1 MGCEWLMVYC
11 TKCGTKNEEDVEFC
25 VKCGANLWVSREKRL
40 ERRAK
45 EWGEEFGRRAEEW
58 GEQFGRRA
66 EKECFGLPHGGAI
79 VGLIVG
85 VIIILLGVSFVLG
98 IEIWNYLWALII
110 IVIGILIV
118 AGAIYSLRRRS

>member
-1 MGCEWLMVYC
+1 MVYC
-11 TKCGTKNEEDVEFC
+11 TKCGAKNEEGVEYC
-25 VKCGANLWVSREKRL
+25 IKCGANLWVSREKRL

-45 EWGEEFGRRAEEW
+45 EW

-79 VGLIVG
+79 VGLIIG
-85 VIIILLGVSFVLG
+85 TIIILLGVSLVLG
-98 IEIWNYLWALII
+98 IEIWDYLWALII

-118 AGAIYSLRRRS
+118 AGTIYSLSRRS

>member
-1 MGCEWLMVYC
+1 MVYC
-11 TKCGTKNEEDVEFC
+11 TKCGGKNEEGVEFC
-25 VKCGANLWVSREKRL
+25 VKCGANLGVSREKRF

-45 EWGEEFGRRAEEW
+45 EW

-79 VGLIVG
+79 VGLIIG
-85 VIIILLGVSFVLG
+85 VIIILLGVSFVLE

-110 IVIGILIV
+110 IVVGILIV
-118 AGAIYSLRRRS
+118 AGTVYSLSRRS

>member
-1 MGCEWLMVYC
+1 MVYC
-11 TKCGTKNEEDVEFC
+11 TKCGAKNEEGVEYC
-25 VKCGANLWVSREKRL
+25 VKCGANLWVSREKRF

-45 EWGEEFGRRAEEW
+45 ELGEDFGRRAEEW

-66 EKECFGLPHGGAI
+66 EKECFGLPHGGTI
-79 VGLIVG
+79 VGLIIG
-85 VIIILLGVSFVLG
+85 TIIILLGVSLVLE

-118 AGAIYSLRRRS
+118 TGTIYSLSRKS

>member
-1 MGCEWLMVYC
+1 MVYC
-11 TKCGTKNEEDVEFC
+11 TKCGAKNEEGVEYC
-25 VKCGANLWVSREKRL
+25 VKCGANLGVSREKRF

-45 EWGEEFGRRAEEW
+45 EWGEDFGKRAEEW

-79 VGLIVG
+79 VGLIIG
-85 VIIILLGVSFVLG
+85 AIIILLGVSFVLE

-110 IVIGILIV
+110 IVVGILIV
-118 AGAIYSLRRRS
+118 AGAVYSLSRRS

>member
-1 MGCEWLMVYC
+1 MVYC
-11 TKCGTKNEEDVEFC
+11 TKCGAKNEEGVEYC
-25 VKCGANLWVSREKRL
+25 IKCGANLRVSREKRF

-45 EWGEEFGRRAEEW
+45 EWGEDFGRREEEW

-79 VGLIVG
+79 VGLIIG

-98 IEIWNYLWALII
+98 IEIWDYLWALII
-110 IVIGILIV
+110 IVVGILIV
-118 AGAIYSLRRRS
+118 AGTIYSLSRRS

>member
-1 MGCEWLMVYC
+1 MVYC
-11 TKCGTKNEEDVEFC
+11 TKCGAKNEEGVEYC
-25 VKCGANLWVSREKRL
+25 IKCGANLWVSREKRF

-45 EWGEEFGRRAEEW
+45 EWGEEFGKRAEEW

-85 VIIILLGVSFVLG
+85 VIIILLGVSFVLE
-98 IEIWNYLWALII
+98 IEIWDYLWALII
-110 IVIGILIV
+110 IVVGILIV
-118 AGAIYSLRRRS
+118 AGTVYSLSRRS

>member
-1 MGCEWLMVYC
+1 MVYC
-11 TKCGTKNEEDVEFC
+11 TKCGGKNEEGVEFC
-25 VKCGANLWVSREKRL
+25 VKCGANLGVSREKRF

-45 EWGEEFGRRAEEW
+45 EWGEDFGRRAEEW

-79 VGLIVG
+79 VGLIIG
-85 VIIILLGVSFVLG
+85 TIIILLGVSFVLE

-110 IVIGILIV
+110 IVVGILIV
-118 AGAIYSLRRRS
+118 AGTVYSLSRRS

>member
-1 MGCEWLMVYC
+1 MVYC
-11 TKCGTKNEEDVEFC
+11 TKCGAKNEEDVEFC
-25 VKCGANLWVSREKRL
+25 IKCGANLGVSREKRF

-45 EWGEEFGRRAEEW
+45 EWGEDFGKRAEEW

-79 VGLIVG
+79 VGLIIG
-85 VIIILLGVSFVLG
+85 TIIILLGVSFVLG

-110 IVIGILIV
+110 VVIGILIV
-118 AGAIYSLRRRS
+118 AGAIYSLSRRS